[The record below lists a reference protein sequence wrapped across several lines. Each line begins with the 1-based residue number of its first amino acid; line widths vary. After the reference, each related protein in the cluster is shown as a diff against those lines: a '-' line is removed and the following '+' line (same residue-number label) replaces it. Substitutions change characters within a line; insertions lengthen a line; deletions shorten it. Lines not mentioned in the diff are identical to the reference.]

1 MSCEP
6 CVVRSVAWRDLCAWI
21 LLFRLFRLSVTVP
34 LLLLALAGALATT
47 AGWRVVS
54 EICLSDEALTRQ
66 RVSPLFETARAWPGT
81 DTHTWTSVLA
91 SRPVAELPT
100 PSAAPDSRLAD
111 PGVLRFYQHLPVYL
125 FVEPFRRLFRLDL
138 SWSEFFFYLL
148 GGLWT
153 VGVWGLFGGAIARIA
168 AVRLGRDERV
178 GLGESIVFARQK
190 WLSFVGA
197 PCMGLT
203 AIAVLAIPLW
213 ILGWIMRI
221 NLGVAI
227 AGLGWAL
234 VALIGLLM
242 ALFGVG
248 LLFGW
253 PLMWSTIASEGSD
266 SFDAFSRAYS
276 YPFQRPLH
284 YLAYAA
290 LTLVLGLLGWVLV
303 ALFCDA
309 IVGFAHWAVSW
320 GAGSERMREVA
331 AAVSQPTEATNGLLW
346 FGAKLIA
353 FFDTVVRSLLVAFQ
367 YSFLWVA
374 AVGIY
379 LLLRQDT
386 DQTEIDDIYF
396 EDESATPYGLPVLP
410 PDEAGVPGVDDQEA
424 VEDSR
429 EEDSDA

>member
-1 MSCEP
+1 
-6 CVVRSVAWRDLCAWI
+6 VQ
-21 LLFRLFRLSVTVP
+21 RLYR
-34 LLLLALAGALATT
+34 
-47 AGWRVVS
+47 
-54 EICLSDEALTRQ
+54 
-66 RVSPLFETARAWPGT
+66 
-81 DTHTWTSVLA
+81 
-91 SRPVAELPT
+91 
-100 PSAAPDSRLAD
+100 
-111 PGVLRFYQHLPVYL
+111 HLPVYL
-125 FVEPFRRLFRLDL
+125 LVEPFRRLFQLDL

-153 VGVWGLFGGAIARIA
+153 MSVWALFGGAIARIA

-178 GLGESIVFARQK
+178 GFGESIVFARQK
-190 WLSFVGA
+190 WLSLVGA
-197 PCMGLT
+197 PCMGLI
-203 AIAVLAIPLW
+203 AIAGLAIPLW
-213 ILGWIMRI
+213 ILGLIMRI

-234 VALIGLLM
+234 AAVIGLMM
-242 ALFGVG
+242 ALFGIG

-266 SFDAFSRAYS
+266 AFDAFSRAFS
-276 YPFQRPLH
+276 YTFQRPLH
-284 YLAYAA
+284 YLAYA
-290 LTLVLGLLGWVLV
+290 TLSVVLGVLGWILV
-303 ALFCDA
+303 SLFCDA

-320 GAGSERMREVA
+320 GAGAERMREVA
-331 AAVSQPTEATNGLLW
+331 AALSQPTEASSGLFW

-386 DQTEIDDIYF
+386 DQTEIDDIYL
-396 EDESATPYGLPVLP
+396 EDESATPYGLPALP

-424 VEDSR
+424 VEDSGDG
-429 EEDSDA
+429 DSDE